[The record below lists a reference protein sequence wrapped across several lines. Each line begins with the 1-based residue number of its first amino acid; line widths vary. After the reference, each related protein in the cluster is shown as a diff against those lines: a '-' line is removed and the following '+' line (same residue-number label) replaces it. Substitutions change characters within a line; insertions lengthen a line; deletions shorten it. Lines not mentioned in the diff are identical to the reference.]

1 MRRWLQLLQ
10 GLVSPTLRAMLL
22 KELNQV
28 KRDRRI
34 IGSLILPPIL
44 QLMLFGTVMSPDVA
58 NIRLGVVDGSHSPQS
73 RALIAALSE
82 SGSFNLQGGYSS
94 VDALSEDISD
104 GLIDAGV
111 VVPGELARDLARGRQ
126 VTLQVLLNAM
136 NANTA
141 AISQGYVAGVIQ
153 SFNRNLQADSLQL
166 AVQPVSGPGARH
178 GFAFLHPTFLF
189 NPGLISSWF
198 LVTGLLGQLLLM
210 HGMIT
215 ASTTMVKEREAGTLE
230 QLLMTPSRIS
240 EIIIAKI
247 APPFLLFGVP
257 ATITLLVIRLY
268 FKVPFNG
275 SATLLAFA
283 SAACL
288 LGGIGLG
295 TAVATLTKSAQQAQ
309 LASFFIMPPMM
320 SLSGA
325 LTPAEAMPRWLQPI
339 TIINPVYNYGV
350 VSRGTLIRG
359 GGFVEM
365 WPNLLALWLFA
376 LVLMWISVWRFRQ
389 QLN

>member
-1 MRRWLQLLQ
+1 
-10 GLVSPTLRAMLL
+10 MLL
-22 KELNQV
+22 KELHQIR
-28 KRDRRI
+28 RDRRI
-34 IGSLILPPIL
+34 ILSLTLPPIL

-58 NIRLGVVDGSHSPQS
+58 NIRLGIVDNSHSPPS
-73 RALIAALSE
+73 RALLAALGE
-82 SGSFNLQGGYSS
+82 SGSFELVGGYDS
-94 VDALSEDISD
+94 VERLADDISD
-104 GLIDAGV
+104 GALDAGV
-111 VVPGELARDLARGRQ
+111 VMPAALARDLARGRP

-141 AISQGYVAGVIQ
+141 AISQGYLNGVLQ
-153 SFNRNLQADSLQL
+153 SYNRTLQTDALQT
-166 AVQPVSGPGARH
+166 AIRRVTGPPPRH
-178 GFAFLHPTFLF
+178 GVAFLQPTFLF
-189 NPGLISSWF
+189 NPGLVSSWF

-210 HGMIT
+210 NGMIT

-230 QLLMTPSRIS
+230 QLLMTPVRIS

-247 APPFLLFGVP
+247 APPFVLFAIP
-257 ATITLLVIRLY
+257 ATMALLVIRLY

-275 SATLLAFA
+275 SATMLGVA

-325 LTPAEAMPRWLQPI
+325 LTPAEAMPKWLQPI
-339 TIINPVYNYGV
+339 TVVNPVYNFGV
-350 VSRGTLIRG
+350 ISRGTMIRG
-359 GGFVEM
+359 SSFMEL
-365 WPNLLALWLFA
+365 WPNLVALSLFA
-376 LVLMWISVWRFRQ
+376 IVLMSVSVWRFRQ